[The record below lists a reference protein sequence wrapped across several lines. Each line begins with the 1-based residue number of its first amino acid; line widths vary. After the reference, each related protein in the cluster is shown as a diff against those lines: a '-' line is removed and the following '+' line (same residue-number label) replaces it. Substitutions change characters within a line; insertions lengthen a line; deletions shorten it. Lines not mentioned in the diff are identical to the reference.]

1 MASMYFGGVVH
12 HQPSAVSSR
21 VNESVPIVQ
30 VIPRKKRGGDD
41 KLNDEVTLTMEFVST
56 FFHMRQSEVAK
67 HLGISL
73 TALKSA
79 CRRIGLPRW
88 PYSRKR
94 CAQGKKG
101 KAQRETSDDAMAEH
115 SSASEDD
122 SDSNHEQ
129 VPPNRYYFAI
139 GSASLF
145 QEALE
150 HLENGFYS

>member
-1 MASMYFGGVVH
+1 MASMYFSSVEH
-12 HQPSAVSSR
+12 SSSTPSR
-21 VNESVPIVQ
+21 VSERVPIVQ

-73 TALKSA
+73 TALKSG

-94 CAQGKKG
+94 CGKGKKRSS
-101 KAQRETSDDAMAEH
+101 KPEASDDTMVENSTTSDE
-115 SSASEDD
+115 E
-122 SDSNHEQ
+122 SDSNHDQ
-129 VPPNRYYFAI
+129 GVSSRYYLAI

-150 HLENGFYS
+150 HLENSLYS